1 MRREDLKAVLVWW
14 KRLRLP
20 EMIGRELVL
29 PASPTQVISVVGVRR
44 CGKTYL
50 LLNTV
55 KQLLGKLKKDNVVY
69 VNFEHERLRN
79 LDAGDLEELL
89 VAHREIFEPDEAK
102 PVYMF
107 LDEIQNVRD
116 WDKWVRRIHDERRFR
131 IFITGSSSKLLSREI
146 ATSLRGRC
154 LSFILYPFS
163 FTEFL
168 KAKRYLFESPVEVQ
182 YSEEKGKVLKLLREY
197 MEFGGFPEVVL
208 EGDEEM
214 KNRLLS
220 SYFDTIF
227 YKDIV
232 ERYGVKNLALLD
244 DFLRYAINNFSS
256 YLSLSK
262 VEKYFKST
270 GIKCSKKTLAN
281 FLKYSEAVF
290 FLFPLEIFSYKVK
303 DRMQYSRKI
312 YCVDTGIISRFAPKI
327 SENLGRL
334 AENVAYL
341 ELRRRFEP
349 PRHEIFYWKDRS
361 GREVD
366 FVVKEGLR
374 VKQLIQV
381 CWDPGD
387 EGTKKRE
394 VRGLLRAMEEFG
406 LREGLVLTED
416 LEGEEKIGGRR
427 IVYRPLWRW
436 LLGNQSSDA
445 RAGRRR
451 VRSSI

>member
-1 MRREDLKAVLVWW
+1 MVWW
-14 KRLRLP
+14 KRFKLP
-20 EMIGRELVL
+20 EMVSRELAL
-29 PASPTQVISVVGVRR
+29 PTSPTQVISVVGVRR

-50 LLNTV
+50 LLNTM
-55 KQLLGKLKKDNVVY
+55 KQLLGELKKDNIVY

-89 VAHREIFEPDEAK
+89 VAQREIFEPEEAK
-102 PVYMF
+102 QTYVF

-154 LSFILYPFS
+154 LSFTLYPFS
-163 FTEFL
+163 FAEFL
-168 KAKRYLFESPVEVQ
+168 KAKKYLLESLAEIQ

-208 EGDEEM
+208 QEDEET

-220 SYFDTIF
+220 SYFETIF

-256 YLSLSK
+256 YLSLTK
-262 VEKYFKST
+262 IEKYFKST
-270 GIKCSKKTLAN
+270 GVKCSKKTLAN
-281 FLKYSEAVF
+281 FLKYSGAVF
-290 FLFPLEIFSYKVK
+290 LLFPLEIFSYKIK
-303 DRMQYSRKI
+303 ERMQYPRKI
-312 YCVDTGIISRFAPKI
+312 YCVDTGIVNRFTPKI

-334 AENVAYL
+334 AENVVYL

-349 PRHEIFYWKDRS
+349 PTHEISYWRDRQL
-361 GREVD
+361 GEVD

-374 VKQLIQV
+374 VKRLVQV
-381 CWDPGD
+381 CWDPTDG
-387 EGTKKRE
+387 ETRKRE
-394 VRGLLRAMEEFG
+394 VRGLLKAMEEFK

-416 LEGEEKIGGRR
+416 LEEEGKVGGRR
-427 IVYRPLWRW
+427 ILYKPLWKW
-436 LLGNQSSDA
+436 LLEG
-445 RAGRRR
+445 
-451 VRSSI
+451 

>member
-1 MRREDLKAVLVWW
+1 MRRDDFKAVLAWW
-14 KRLRLP
+14 KRLKLP
-20 EMIGRELVL
+20 EMVSRELVL

-50 LLNTV
+50 LLNTM
-55 KQLLGKLKKDNVVY
+55 KQLLRELRKDNIVY

-89 VAHREIFEPDEAK
+89 VAQREIFEPDETK
-102 PVYMF
+102 PVYLF

-154 LSFILYPFS
+154 LSFTLYPFS
-163 FTEFL
+163 FAEFL
-168 KAKRYLFESPVEVQ
+168 KAKKYPLESLAEIQ
-182 YSEEKGKVLKLLREY
+182 YSEERGKVLKLLREY

-208 EGDEEM
+208 EGDEET

-220 SYFDTIF
+220 SYFETIF

-244 DFLRYAINNFSS
+244 GFLRYAINNFSS
-256 YLSLSK
+256 YLSLTK

-281 FLKYSEAVF
+281 FLRYSEAVF
-290 FLFPLEIFSYKVK
+290 LLFPLEIFSYKIK
-303 DRMQYSRKI
+303 DRMQYPRKI
-312 YCVDTGIISRFAPKI
+312 YCVDTGIINRFTQKI

-334 AENVAYL
+334 AENVVYL

-349 PRHEIFYWKDRS
+349 PTHELFYWRDRQF
-361 GREVD
+361 GEVD

-374 VKQLIQV
+374 VKQLVQV
-381 CWDPGD
+381 CWDPSD
-387 EGTKKRE
+387 EETKKRE
-394 VRGLLRAMEEFG
+394 VRGLVRAMGEFG
-406 LREGLVLTED
+406 LKEGLVLTGD
-416 LEGEEKIGGRR
+416 FEGEEKVGGKR
-427 IVYRPLWRW
+427 IVYRPLWKW
-436 LLGNQSSDA
+436 LLG
-445 RAGRRR
+445 G
-451 VRSSI
+451 

>member
-1 MRREDLKAVLVWW
+1 VWW
-14 KRLRLP
+14 KRFKLP
-20 EMIGRELVL
+20 EMVSRELAL

-50 LLNTV
+50 LLNTM
-55 KQLLGKLKKDNVVY
+55 KQLLRELKKDNVVY

-89 VAHREIFEPDEAK
+89 VAQREIFEPDETK

-163 FTEFL
+163 FAEFL
-168 KAKRYLFESPVEVQ
+168 KAKKYPLESLAEIQ

-208 EGDEEM
+208 EGDEET

-220 SYFDTIF
+220 SHFETIF

-232 ERYGVKNLALLD
+232 ERYGVRNLALLG
-244 DFLRYAINNFSS
+244 DFLRYAINNLSS
-256 YLSLSK
+256 YLSLTK

-290 FLFPLEIFSYKVK
+290 LLFPLEIFSYKIK
-303 DRMQYSRKI
+303 DRMQYPRKI
-312 YCVDTGIISRFAPKI
+312 YCADTGIVGRFTPKI

-334 AENVAYL
+334 AENVVYS

-349 PRHEIFYWKDRS
+349 PTHEIFYWRDRQL
-361 GREVD
+361 GEVD

-374 VKQLIQV
+374 VKQLVQV
-381 CWDPGD
+381 CWDSTD
-387 EGTKKRE
+387 EETKKRE
-394 VRGLLRAMEEFG
+394 IRGLVKAMEEFR

-416 LEGEEKIGGRR
+416 FEGKERVDGRR
-427 IVYRPLWRW
+427 VVYRPLWRW
-436 LLGNQSSDA
+436 LLAADLA
-445 RAGRRR
+445 
-451 VRSSI
+451 